1 MALLWL
7 LVGIPKVTKPRFTI
21 FRAIPGLRLPIIPIM
36 TSELTIMQKQW
47 RNNILVSITMQ
58 LWLHHLVFLFLEA
71 MVPMVMNMGLLNQL
85 LHVTTTPNGASLMVY
100 NHHDMHIEL
109 LWMKKRSLLWVE
121 ATISKSQA
129 LTDFIIRIKLQAHWN
144 MELRW
149 RILQYQ
155 ACAAK
160 TNGIFLLSW
169 AIRGRCRLLYYAIN
183 IRIIDWISEFLCGTK
198 EFYNPWYLDWSM
210 VLMRRTSS
218 QVTSEELKILG

>member
-1 MALLWL
+1 MSRVFPLWL
-7 LVGIPKVTKPRFTI
+7 KVKGSNEAVTVVIVRSGKQVGNI
-21 FRAIPGLRLPIIPIM
+21 
-36 TSELTIMQKQW
+36 SLTYPVAYI
-47 RNNILVSITMQ
+47 
-58 LWLHHLVFLFLEA
+58 
-71 MVPMVMNMGLLNQL
+71 
-85 LHVTTTPNGASLMVY
+85 
-100 NHHDMHIEL
+100 
-109 LWMKKRSLLWVE
+109 MKKRSLLWVE

-129 LTDFIIRIKLQAHWN
+129 LTNFTIQIKLQAHWN